1 MGKYIDK
8 ADRRDQYTCARIC
21 VEVDLEVGLPK
32 AINITVAEWS
42 YVQDMRNFPLS
53 ADFVMVMDIFPE
65 LARKKLRKKL
75 IKKKEINGPKFKNQ
89 TQ

>member
-1 MGKYIDK
+1 MSK
-8 ADRRDQYTCARIC
+8 C
-21 VEVDLEVGLPK
+21 
-32 AINITVAEWS
+32 
-42 YVQDMRNFPLS
+42 PLS

-89 TQ
+89 TQQSKEIKSLVKD